1 MYLLQKSNIILLAFR
16 TRFVRFIHRSGDS
29 TEIHCL
35 VKSGPTGRFKRKII
49 AALEALCHREY
60 TKSRIYEGSRVV
72 CSTLR
77 PHVTEVDLL
86 DRGDRR
92 EATGA
97 ILLTFTRYVLNFL
110 EMAGPGKNRWRLL
123 TSETCSSVIIEIPL
137 FYHCIIS
144 GIMVWRLK
152 MFQIAIR
159 MDKNIT

>member
-1 MYLLQKSNIILLAFR
+1 MTKIKYCSFLHFCIHAIYSFDRNSFPSKS
-16 TRFVRFIHRSGDS
+16 D
-29 TEIHCL
+29 
-35 VKSGPTGRFKRKII
+35 PTGTFKRKII

-60 TKSRIYEGSRVV
+60 TKSTRAYEGSRVV

-97 ILLTFTRYVLNFL
+97 ILLTFTRYLLNFL

-123 TSETCSSVIIEIPL
+123 TSETCSPVVIEIPL
-137 FYHCIIS
+137 FCCL
-144 GIMVWRLK
+144 V
-152 MFQIAIR
+152 A
-159 MDKNIT
+159 